1 MKPSWKRLA
10 IDTATNHIY
19 LSLVI
24 DDREVGWVYE
34 QGMNNHSVTIIPHLV
49 ALLEQHALKLT
60 DMNEVVIGVG
70 PGSYTGVRIGVTIAK
85 MIGYLNHIKVHS
97 VSTLA
102 LMASSSDQEWIVP
115 MIDARRGRAFMAYFQ
130 QSDHL
135 LKPIHGDTLESRDE
149 FVERLDPNVAI
160 VEAGRPDIMKIIH
173 SNLLSEVTD
182 IHALVPNYLQ
192 ITEAERNKC
201 Q

>member
-10 IDTATNHIY
+10 IDTATSHIY

-49 ALLEQHALKLT
+49 TLLDQHALKLT
-60 DMNEVVIGVG
+60 DLDEVVIGIG

-85 MIGYLNHIKVHS
+85 MIGYLNHIKVQS

-102 LMASSSDQEWIVP
+102 LMASSSDQAWIAP
-115 MIDARRGRAFMAYFQ
+115 MIDARRGRAFMAYYQ
-130 QSDHL
+130 QSNRI
-135 LKPIHGDTLESRDE
+135 LKPIHGDTLEVRDE
-149 FVERLDPNVAI
+149 FMEQLDPNVAI

-173 SNLLSEVTD
+173 SNLLAEVKD